1 MMDIS
6 RDGCHEM
13 AGREI
18 VAYRR
23 LLNALFLSVLLG
35 MVMLSSVSVQGQTYQ
50 ELEDLVKKTEH
61 IMNPKI
67 SDNGKWAAWYS
78 SKNDLQ
84 ETTVMISSTDV
95 DKKQWGRQNVSKWV
109 FGKDKISLL
118 GDNRLEVLD
127 LMKGKSIYFDHV
139 KSMDYLEG
147 EGLWIVHYQAGENGR
162 LEIYND
168 QLKLQAQV
176 DQVSFFSKKGKD
188 LFVIKKTDTLSELYV
203 LKHKGFHKLR
213 STPHPIQDV
222 WLSGLASGGHLVA
235 ELHKDGIAAVYISE
249 DHQVVLMDDDLKGFQ
264 SFTPEFSQD
273 DENVFLVFS
282 KVVYPQK
289 ENVQLWYGTEKQL
302 GKYTRGYVEKYK
314 LIWDPVGQCKTVVS
328 NSSYSSETPIGK
340 KGFFLKLLD
349 DQQMSDKADRQS
361 GRGYDQLVL
370 WDRKKDHHS
379 LLMRFQGKMV
389 IHPKGTSV
397 LALSDKG
404 WMLYDFLSGMCR
416 DTQMPSHAVPY
427 YTSDHQVLWISGGKL
442 ILENLLDLR
451 QSTLADFGN
460 FDVQAVNADVR
471 QTPFGYGKHFGSVN
485 LDQLLVVKVS
495 DPEKEKFTYASI
507 DKKGKVDLIVPET
520 SDYQSE
526 FRKAGNAN
534 AYVWITE
541 NYNKAPVIMAKRN
554 RKAGKEIY
562 QSNKGLKGAAAF
574 KRIVVR
580 YKGADGANLS
590 GALFLPENGGNSL
603 RYPVVTHIY
612 ESQHHLTNRYF
623 KASFLNGLGI
633 NEALLLH
640 SGVGVFLPDI
650 SYSEKGPALSALESV
665 HNALDQLV
673 NIKQVDR
680 TKLGLVGQSFGG
692 YETSFIA
699 GNSERFAAYIA
710 GAAVTDPIRMFYS
723 FNKGFDAPEYWR
735 VEGRQYEFK
744 VPLADDAEKYIKN
757 SPIMFA
763 QNVSSP
769 ILLWAGSGDTNVDF
783 EHTRSLF
790 IALRKYRKPVVALIY
805 KEEQHALIQPH
816 NQKDLSLKMLD
827 WWNYHLKDEKNIVW
841 IEKQMKGM

>member
-1 MMDIS
+1 MRKFINIAFS
-6 RDGCHEM
+6 TI
-13 AGREI
+13 A
-18 VAYRR
+18 
-23 LLNALFLSVLLG
+23 VL
-35 MVMLSSVSVQGQTYQ
+35 MVMMPFVTLQGQKYP
-50 ELEDLVKKTEH
+50 ELDELVQKTENL
-61 IMNPKI
+61 MSPKI
-67 SDNGKWAAWYS
+67 SDNGKWVAWYS
-78 SKNDLQ
+78 SKNDLR
-84 ETTVMISSTDV
+84 EMVVYVRSID
-95 DKKQWGRQNVSKWV
+95 DPKKQFMRKSVKKWI
-109 FGKDKISLL
+109 FAKDKISLL
-118 GDNRLEVLD
+118 TGSRLEVLN
-127 LMKGKSIYFDHV
+127 LLTGKSMYFDHV
-139 KSMDYLEG
+139 KSMEYLKG
-147 EGLWIVHYQAGENGR
+147 EDLLVVHYNEKGEGR
-162 LEIYND
+162 LELYND
-168 QLKLQAQV
+168 KMRLQDILENVSYYLK
-176 DQVSFFSKKGKD
+176 KEND
-188 LFVIKKTDTLSELYV
+188 LFVMRKDKIVNEAFV
-203 LKHKGFHKLR
+203 LQNEKLQKIY
-213 STPHPIQDV
+213 STPHAIQDI
-222 WLSGLASGGHLVA
+222 WLSGIAAGGYILSEVR
-235 ELHKDGIAAVYISE
+235 EEGIAAVYVSKDYE
-249 DHQVVLMDDDLKGFQ
+249 AVRMEDDLAGFQ

-349 DQQMSDKADRQS
+349 DQQMTDKADRQS

-370 WDRKKDHHS
+370 WDHKKDHHT

-520 SDYQSE
+520 SDYLSE

-562 QSNKGLKGAAAF
+562 QSNKGLKSAAAF

-590 GALFLPENGGNSL
+590 GALFLPENGGDSL

-623 KASFLNGLGI
+623 KASFLNGLGM

-699 GNSERFAAYIA
+699 GNSKRFAAYIA

-735 VEGRQYEFK
+735 VVGRQYEFK
-744 VPLADDAEKYIKN
+744 VPLADDPEKYIKN

-769 ILLWAGSGDTNVDF
+769 ILLWVGSGDTNVDF

-827 WWNYHLKDEKNIVW
+827 WWNYHLKDEKNIFW